1 MVPMRTAP
9 PRLAVWFLLLAAAW
23 AYSYRLGT
31 PALFDDPNDAQY
43 AEVAREMVETGEWI
57 SPQLDYVLFLNKPPL
72 SYWLIGLSFE
82 AFGVDEFAARLPGML
97 TALVLLVLVWRLGC
111 VLFDAWGG
119 WYAAG
124 VSLATAGILL
134 EARTVRP
141 DLLLTT
147 GIAGALWAAT
157 RLAVRPQARGA
168 LIGWQVALAVALLAK
183 GIVGLL
189 IPAAA
194 IAMAML
200 AAGDYRFVRTLLH
213 PRAWW
218 LFALLVVPWH
228 AVVAWRHPGF
238 FSDYIVNQHL
248 LFFLDRK
255 LPRDSEGIPLWQFW
269 AIFGLRLF
277 PWTLFLPLALWRAWP
292 RAGSGEQRWAG
303 GLLLGWAA
311 AVLLLFSATASRLE
325 HYSIP
330 ALPACALLIGA
341 LFARLDRA
349 RLLLTAA
356 HVLPLLVLGVAAL
369 FVLPHVLATADWLA
383 PSQELPALAR
393 TAALLFTVGALAALI
408 ASVRPSLTPLPLM
421 GVMCAMVVVIHRGL
435 ALVAPLDSSAPVAA
449 VINRL
454 ASDADTLVYEAPTEY
469 QSGAGLFFYT
479 RRKWWVLRPQRFVA
493 PPYLVPHES
502 ELFLPRAGLERL
514 WADGHVFFVSD
525 PLVERPT
532 MKGFVP
538 EPFWIVAH
546 SGTRWVVTNDRP

>member
-1 MVPMRTAP
+1 MVPMPAAP
-9 PRLAVWFLLLAAAW
+9 PRLAAWLLLLAAVW

-82 AFGVDEFAARLPGML
+82 AFGVNELAARLPGML
-97 TALVLLVLVWRLGC
+97 TALVLLLLVWRLGC
-111 VLFDAWGG
+111 VLFEAWGG
-119 WYAAG
+119 WYAAA
-124 VSLATAGILL
+124 VSLATAGLML

-147 GIAGALWAAT
+147 GIAGALLAAP
-157 RLAVRPQARGA
+157 RLAARPHARGA

-200 AAGDYRFVRTLLH
+200 AAGDFRLVRTLLR

-228 AVVAWRHPGF
+228 AVSAWRHPGF
-238 FSDYIVNQHL
+238 IHDYVVNQHL

-269 AIFGLRLF
+269 AAFGLRLF

-292 RAGSGEQRWAG
+292 RVGTGEQRWAA

-341 LFARLDRA
+341 LFARADRL
-349 RLLLTAA
+349 RPLVVAA
-356 HVLPLLVLGVAAL
+356 HVLPLLVFGVAAL

-383 PSQELPALAR
+383 PARELPALAH
-393 TAALLFTVGALAALI
+393 TAAILFAVAALAALI
-408 ASVRPSLTPLPLM
+408 ASVLPFLAPLPLIA
-421 GVMCAMVVVIHRGL
+421 VMCAMVPVIHRGL
-435 ALVAPLDSSAPVAA
+435 TLMAPLDSSAPLAA

-454 ASDADTLVYEAPTEY
+454 ASDSDTLVYEAPMEY

-479 RRKWWVLRPQRFVA
+479 RRKWWVLRPQGFVA

-514 WADGHVFFVSD
+514 WADDHVFFVSD
-525 PLVERPT
+525 PFAERST
-532 MKGFVP
+532 MKGVVP
-538 EPFWIVAH
+538 EPFWIVAR
-546 SGTRWVVTNDRP
+546 SGSRWIVTNDRP